1 MLRIRVA
8 KLRNLHPEDVLPI
21 HLVEHVLYRAADPDL
36 VFERPKP
43 GIGVGGSRSQSAANH
58 RASPS
63 KRRKDQSAPTSGD
76 GGVSPSA
83 RRRNGRSEERRV
95 GKECVS
101 TCRSRW
107 APSN

>member
-1 MLRIRVA
+1 MRSSDWSSGVCASDR
-8 KLRNLHPEDVLPI
+8 PI

-43 GIGVGGSRSQSAANH
+43 VIGVGGSRSQSAANH

-76 GGVSPSA
+76 GGVSPSS
-83 RRRNGRSEERRV
+83 RRRNGSGADESQRDQSRRKV
-95 GKECVS
+95 
-101 TCRSRW
+101 
-107 APSN
+107 